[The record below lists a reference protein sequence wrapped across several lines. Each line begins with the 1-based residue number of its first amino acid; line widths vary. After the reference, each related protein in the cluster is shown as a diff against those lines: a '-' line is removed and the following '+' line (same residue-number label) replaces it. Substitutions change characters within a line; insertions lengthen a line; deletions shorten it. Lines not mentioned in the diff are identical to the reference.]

1 MATDHY
7 NILKEIQYSIRD
19 YEMATGI
26 KCYLLNSAGKKIG
39 ERSCYQCHNICRFI
53 EKFDE
58 GGECI
63 HDYLHSCQPSLDTD
77 EACFYRCP
85 YGLLNIAIPI
95 LPNIDTVYFASSGP
109 ILTEPPNKSVIR
121 FFMDKNQLTNKY
133 YEEVGS
139 LFHKV
144 PIMGEDQ
151 LNALSRTLQKAV
163 LPIVANNLYRFR
175 NNNNLKNAITQELRK
190 LASQASRTE
199 SREDFYLL
207 QKELEILVED
217 KASDE
222 NTARKGAL
230 NMILDMNIRF
240 VLEYDVFEDSKCK
253 AANYLLAFWQA
264 ANNTNL
270 DLGMVFDK
278 DYIIMREFLVSHSRL
293 SLSNIICTVS
303 ERFKRAAI
311 YGNRNKNN
319 EIILKAMTYIRR
331 HYSDISLSNVARHVS
346 LNPSYFSNLFKKET
360 GQSYMEYLSGVR
372 IEASK
377 QLLWED
383 ISLTEIAYNVGFTD
397 QSHFINV
404 FKRYENISPSKW
416 KQQQYLILTDKDK

>member
-1 MATDHY
+1 
-7 NILKEIQYSIRD
+7 
-19 YEMATGI
+19 
-26 KCYLLNSAGKKIG
+26 
-39 ERSCYQCHNICRFI
+39 
-53 EKFDE
+53 
-58 GGECI
+58 
-63 HDYLHSCQPSLDTD
+63 
-77 EACFYRCP
+77 
-85 YGLLNIAIPI
+85 
-95 LPNIDTVYFASSGP
+95 
-109 ILTEPPNKSVIR
+109 
-121 FFMDKNQLTNKY
+121 
-133 YEEVGS
+133 
-139 LFHKV
+139 
-144 PIMGEDQ
+144 
-151 LNALSRTLQKAV
+151 
-163 LPIVANNLYRFR
+163 
-175 NNNNLKNAITQELRK
+175 
-190 LASQASRTE
+190 
-199 SREDFYLL
+199 
-207 QKELEILVED
+207 
-217 KASDE
+217 
-222 NTARKGAL
+222 
-230 NMILDMNIRF
+230 MILDMNIRF